1 MSILSFLNASN
12 NLYNN
17 NFYEEAF
24 CLVCAALD
32 AAAKEQYPDIKTV
45 GERYKRFI
53 SANFRIICNK
63 GFPGISADSIRI
75 KVIDARIHDLKLDEN
90 GYVGM
95 EDIIYYSIRCGL
107 VHDCAINQAIKF
119 TDNTYIGNWENGL
132 FLLPRSII
140 LGLVDAIK
148 MSLSQR

>member
-1 MSILSFLNASN
+1 MSILSFLDASN
-12 NLYNN
+12 SLYDN
-17 NFYEEAF
+17 NFYEESF

-32 AAAKEQYPDIKTV
+32 AAAKEQCPSIKAV
-45 GERYKRFI
+45 GRRYKKFI
-53 SANFRIICNK
+53 SANFRVICNK

-75 KVIDARIHDLKLDEN
+75 KIIDAKIQDLKLDEN
-90 GYVGM
+90 GFAGM
-95 EDIIYYSIRCGL
+95 EDIIYHSIRCGL
-107 VHDCAINQAIKF
+107 MHDCAINQAIEF

-140 LGLVDAIK
+140 LGLIDAIK